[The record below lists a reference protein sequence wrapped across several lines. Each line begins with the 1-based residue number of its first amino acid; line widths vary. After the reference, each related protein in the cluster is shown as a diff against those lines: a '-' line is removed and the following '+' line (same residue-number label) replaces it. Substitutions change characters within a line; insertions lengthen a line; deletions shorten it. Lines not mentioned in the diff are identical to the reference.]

1 MVYLILPLNKEVDIE
16 GKHGNESAAYAEVAE
31 TELAET
37 EVAETEVAET
47 ELAETELVDVV
58 EAATQDITKK

>member
-16 GKHGNESAAYAEVAE
+16 GKHGDESAAYA
-31 TELAET
+31 

-47 ELAETELVDVV
+47 ELAETELAVDVDVV